1 MGGGKGKNKKRK
13 NNAGEP
19 MSPPTPGGYRPEGAL
34 PTPSPTPSVAMTT
47 AALQQVTI
55 EEETE
60 TAGYWKK
67 KCEMLLELNG
77 LLTVANK
84 DYPLIAKRL
93 DEEKKKVEVL
103 ETKVENLNTIC
114 GLREKMLMDWKSEIA
129 AYKKGMKEIRAAI
142 DECRGCTPYVGLCDE
157 KRKKKKMLAHEKGME
172 QILAAIDEF
181 VPEPE
186 SWESFDCPASGVV
199 HGINRLYDMW
209 KKAEDYQA
217 VVEERVQEQY
227 KDSIAGHDKERE
239 EWKVALR
246 HAEHARDGLKKE
258 MEEERLKR
266 RPKMVDKGVR
276 ALPRPEVCSTLT
288 QTDAAGVKGTKGV
301 TWAGVAAGSDSGGGP
316 PPAGE
321 DVEMGGASPPS
332 GGVAPCQ
339 SSGRARGL
347 VVHGVSCTQRMAGL
361 WQQARLIRVGGS
373 NTVIG
378 VRWLLGWGRRLHKRV
393 SSVVVY
399 FSRFVNIPS
408 SGLFFGGRRRPVERY
423 EFGRA
428 ARETDSW

>member
-1 MGGGKGKNKKRK
+1 
-13 NNAGEP
+13 

-34 PTPSPTPSVAMTT
+34 PTPSPTPSVATTT

-60 TAGYWKK
+60 TAGYWKE
-67 KCEMLLELNG
+67 KCEILLELNS
-77 LLTVANK
+77 LFTVQLK
-84 DYPLIAKRL
+84 DYPLVTQRL
-93 DEEKKKVEVL
+93 EEEKKKVEGL
-103 ETKVENLNTIC
+103 EAEVGQLKRDFGTAT
-114 GLREKMLMDWKSEIA
+114 MMIA
-129 AYKKGMKEIRAAI
+129 G
-142 DECRGCTPYVGLCDE
+142 
-157 KRKKKKMLAHEKGME
+157 RKKSMLAHEKGME
-172 QILAAIDEF
+172 QILAAINEL
-181 VPEPE
+181 VPDPE

-199 HGINRLYDMW
+199 HGINGLYDMW
-209 KKAEDYQA
+209 KKAEYYQA

-227 KDSIAGHDKERE
+227 KDSIAGHEKERE

-301 TWAGVAAGSDSGGGP
+301 TWAGVAAGTVSGGVS
-316 PPAGE
+316 PPADG
-321 DVEMGGASPPS
+321 DVEMGGASPPP
-332 GGVAPCQ
+332 GGVAPGQ

-347 VVHGVSCTQRMAGL
+347 VVHGVSCTQGMAGL
-361 WQQARLIRVGGS
+361 WQQARMMRVGGG
-373 NTVIG
+373 NTVVG

-393 SSVVVY
+393 SSIVVY
-399 FSRFVNIPS
+399 FSRFVDVPS
-408 SGLFFGGRRRPVERY
+408 GGMYLR
-423 EFGRA
+423 GA
-428 ARETDSW
+428 